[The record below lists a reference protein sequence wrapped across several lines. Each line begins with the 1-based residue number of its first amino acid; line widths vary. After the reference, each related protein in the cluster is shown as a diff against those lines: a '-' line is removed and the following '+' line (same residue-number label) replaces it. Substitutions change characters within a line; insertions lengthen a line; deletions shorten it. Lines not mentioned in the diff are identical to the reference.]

1 MKKLQVWIPL
11 LFAII
16 MITGILIGYRL
27 RGNISPRGFFTT
39 HKQAPVQEVLDL
51 VNQKYVDSVHMDSLG
66 TNAIQGMLAHL
77 DPHSIYIPAVDLG
90 EVNEDLQGNFEGI
103 GVEFQIFD
111 DTVNVVSVLAGG
123 PSDKAGLQIGD
134 KIIKVNDST
143 VAGNNIDADKIKK
156 F

>member
-16 MITGILIGYRL
+16 MIFGMLIGYRL
-27 RGNISPRGFFTT
+27 RNNISPKGFFKT
-39 HKQAPVQEVLDL
+39 HKQAPVQEVIDL
-51 VNQKYVDSVHMDSLG
+51 VSQKYVDQMNMDSLG

-77 DPHSIYIPAVDLG
+77 DPHSIFIPAVDLG

-111 DTVNVVSVLAGG
+111 DTVNVVSVL
-123 PSDKAGLQIGD
+123 S
-134 KIIKVNDST
+134 
-143 VAGNNIDADKIKK
+143 
-156 F
+156 